1 MRRLEG
7 EVEDSLYA
15 MAVEDAKKKGLS
27 IQEWI
32 AFAVRE
38 YLSREHFSTQEIT
51 IGERDPRFHVDRI
64 SPGVRREA
72 PGPAAPLNRTD
83 RGSGPHGGVASSEEE
98 PEVCMPPA
106 LLRFE
111 REIDR
116 AGIELDSMEG
126 ELEHLRLELERV
138 RNLPGQKTAVDR
150 LSWEIEKKS
159 YEIENFKEE
168 LGLLM
173 TKRDEVRARRNH

>member
-7 EVEDSLYA
+7 EVDDTLYV

-32 AFAVRE
+32 ACAVRE
-38 YLSREHFSTQEIT
+38 YLSREYFSTQEIPS
-51 IGERDPRFHVDRI
+51 GERDPRFHVDRI
-64 SPGVRREA
+64 GPGIRREA
-72 PGPAAPLNRTD
+72 PGPVVPPNRAD
-83 RGSGPHGGVASSEEE
+83 RGSGLHPGEGSYEEE

-126 ELEHLRLELERV
+126 ELEHLRLELERI
-138 RNLPGQKTAVDR
+138 RNIPGQKSAADR
-150 LSWEIEKKS
+150 LSREIEKKS
-159 YEIENFKEE
+159 YEIEDFKAE
-168 LGLLM
+168 LDLLM
-173 TKRDEVRARRNH
+173 TKRDEARARRNH